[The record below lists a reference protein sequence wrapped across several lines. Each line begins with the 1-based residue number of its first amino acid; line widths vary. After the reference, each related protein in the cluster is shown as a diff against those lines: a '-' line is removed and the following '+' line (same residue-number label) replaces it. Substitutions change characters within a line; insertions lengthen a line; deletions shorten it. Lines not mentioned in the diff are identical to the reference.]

1 MCAKGP
7 HMRIAALAIVSCT
20 ALASLAGLSAL
31 SGCSSAQDATS
42 AGDGEDITRD
52 TKKDDVWIYNGLLPH
67 LTSVHITASIAGS
80 TARVTG
86 YAPADWDGTLP
97 FYAQSSQDDQGT
109 LITVVYPI
117 ATAAI
122 GTKNPDGS
130 PVANRPGTYPNLI
143 VTPFKTEGSPSE
155 WGGFPYMEYNHVH
168 EDAFHGPISYP
179 VAEQWQL
186 RRGPVS
192 HGCSRMQGEHAVE
205 LANLIGINM
214 LENHSAS
221 ERVTVNLTVDLI
233 TGYDKTPDG
242 KYVDVDYPITGT
254 WARPP
259 SAQSTVWPTW
269 NANDYP
275 QVVCPLKTGRALD
288 EKHCQYEPAS
298 KLSDI
303 VTVAEAQASQPG
315 SSGDD
320 DSTSDAGADA
330 AN

>member
-1 MCAKGP
+1 
-7 HMRIAALAIVSCT
+7 MRLAALALASCT
-20 ALASLAGLSAL
+20 ALASIAAL
-31 SGCSSAQDATS
+31 VGGCSSSPQDASTD
-42 AGDGEDITRD
+42 DGQDITRD
-52 TKKDDVWIYNGLLPH
+52 QKKDDVWIYNGLLPH
-67 LTSVHITASIAGS
+67 LTDVHITASIAGS

-86 YAPADWDGTLP
+86 YAPADFAGPLP

-122 GTKNPDGS
+122 GSKNPDGS
-130 PVANRPGTYPNLI
+130 PVMNRPGTYPNLV

-168 EDAFHGPISYP
+168 QDAFHGPISYP

-233 TGYDKTPDG
+233 TGYDQTPDG

-259 SAQSTVWPTW
+259 AAQSTVWPTW

-275 QVVCPLKTGRALD
+275 QVVCPLKTGRAID
-288 EKHCQYEPAS
+288 ETHCEYEPAS
-298 KLSDI
+298 KLPDI
-303 VTVAEAQASQPG
+303 VTVAQAEAAA
-315 SSGDD
+315 GDD
-320 DSTSDAGADA
+320 DDDSSFDAGTADA
-330 AN
+330 N

>member
-1 MCAKGP
+1 
-7 HMRIAALAIVSCT
+7 MRLFAIALASST
-20 ALASLAGLSAL
+20 ALAMTVALAA
-31 SGCSSAQDATS
+31 GCSSS
-42 AGDGEDITRD
+42 APESSSGSDQDITRD
-52 TKKDDVWIYNGLLPH
+52 PKKDDVWIYNGLLPH
-67 LTSVHITASIAGS
+67 LTGVHITASIAGS

-86 YAPADWDGTLP
+86 YAPKGFTGPLP
-97 FYAQSSQDDQGT
+97 YYAQSSQDETGT

-122 GTKNPDGS
+122 GTKNPDGT
-130 PVANRPGTYPNLI
+130 PVMNRPGTYPNLV

-205 LANLIGINM
+205 LANLIGIDM
-214 LENHSAS
+214 LENHSAG

-233 TGYDKTPDG
+233 TGYDQTPDG

-259 SAQSTVWPTW
+259 AAKSTVWPTW

-275 QVVCPLKTGRALD
+275 QVVCPLKTGRPID
-288 EKHCQYEPAS
+288 ELHCQYEPAS
-298 KLSDI
+298 KLPDI
-303 VTVAEAQASQPG
+303 MTVAQAEAAA
-315 SSGDD
+315 SGDD
-320 DSTSDAGADA
+320 DSDRDASE
-330 AN
+330 